1 MHFNPRLNVLITSG
15 YYDFATPYFD
25 ADYTVAHM
33 DLSPELRKNIT
44 MTYYESGHMMY
55 VRKSAHAK
63 FRDDVEI
70 FIRQALENK

>member
-1 MHFNPRLNVLITSG
+1 LYLYCWQAHAASG

-33 DLSPELRKNIT
+33 DLAKELQKNIT

-55 VRKSAHAK
+55 VRKVAHQK
-63 FRDDVEI
+63 FRKDMED
-70 FIRQALENK
+70 FIRNALEMIK